1 MKYIKLGLLFFVIAM
16 FGFTALSPLDN
27 YISKMRFNEV
37 ERFPEK
43 TYIHTDKPFYTTKDT
58 IWFKNYLVNG
68 ITHKQTT
75 KSNVVYVELISP
87 KDSILYHKK
96 FYVADNTYSAPG
108 EIAIN
113 PKWEAGEYQLRSYT
127 NYMRNQEE
135 GFFFKKSI
143 QIEREEEPKEALA
156 FIDNKKLNASVKDLK
171 IDDQKKN
178 LGKIKLI
185 FYPEGGNVLANVIN
199 KFGIKATDEKGN
211 GVKVIGAIKEKGK
224 DEVITSFRTF
234 DFGLGNMAFIPK
246 ENVQYTAEIQLN
258 GKIQRYVLDQAS
270 TNGVQ
275 LNINNNSESLSLKV
289 TANNVSLKDYF
300 LIGHIRGKLFYTKK
314 IEVDRKTVSYKLITK
329 DLPNGVTHFTLF
341 DANGKPKSER
351 LVFIDNYKSSSK
363 VRIILNKK
371 EFKKRDLVSYNV
383 EVLDTLNVKKNAS
396 LSLSVT
402 QKNVVP
408 LLTRENIKS
417 WLLLNSDLKG
427 EIPNAAVFFDP
438 QKSVNEKAY
447 LLESLML
454 THGWRRFK
462 WEDYLAEEYKKLGFE
477 PEKGITISGKVLA
490 LDKEVYN
497 KEIETTMILLG
508 KGVFSEKQKVK
519 ANAKFE
525 FKNIV
530 IKDTTEAILQAK
542 ALGVKAKKEKKIK
555 FLLDKKSTNRPKIIS
570 SVKATSEKENLFF
583 ENYKKIKNY
592 INQVNFTLT
601 GSSQLDEVIIEGK
614 KRNEAEDYYDDI
626 VSGFSNAEYTYP
638 SDRIIV
644 DSLIGSE
651 TLTVF
656 DLLSRVPGVRVIGNN
671 RVSIRGGSVSSSGSV
686 NAISELDVDDSSEGG
701 PLFLLD
707 GFEISIEEIGFLSG
721 SDILLVDVLKGNDA
735 AGFGSRGANGVIAI
749 YSKIDSDIIVEK
761 EKPGIVNFTLTPF
774 YKAREFYDKNY
785 FKVDDTQ
792 IIEPDHRTTLHWNPA
807 ANAYKNHIV
816 NKVFYTG
823 DQLGVYQFE
832 LEGITEDGE
841 LIYETTE
848 IEIVE

>member
-1 MKYIKLGLLFFVIAM
+1 MFKMKYIKLGLLFFVIAM

-300 LIGHIRGKLFYTKK
+300 LIGHIRGKLFYTQK

-402 QKNVVP
+402 QKNAVP

-417 WLLLNSDLKG
+417 WLLLNSDLRG

-462 WEDYLAEEYKKLGFE
+462 WEDYLAKEYKELGFE

-490 LDKEVYN
+490 LDSEIYGKQ
-497 KEIETTMILLG
+497 IETTMLLVG
-508 KGVFSEKQKVK
+508 KGLWSEKQKVK

-530 IKDTTEAILQAK
+530 VHDSTEAVLQAK
-542 ALGVKAKKEKKIK
+542 AMGVKSKKEKEIK
-555 FLLDKKSTNRPKIIS
+555 FLIDEGSKGKPKIMPL
-570 SVKATSEKENLFF
+570 VKAASDRENLFF

-592 INQVNFTLT
+592 RNQVNFTLT
-601 GSSQLDEVIIEGK
+601 GVNQLNEVVLEGK
-614 KRNEAEDYYDDI
+614 KRDETEDYYDDLVSDI
-626 VSGFSNAEYTYP
+626 VSEYLFP

-644 DSLIGSE
+644 DSLVGKE
-651 TLTVF
+651 TLSVF
-656 DLLSRVPGVRVIGNN
+656 DLLRRVAGVRVIGED
-671 RVSIRGGSVSSSGSV
+671 RVSIRGGAVSSGAS
-686 NAISELDVDDSSEGG
+686 DSSSASG

-707 GFEISIEEIGFLSG
+707 GFEIGIEEVAFLSG
-721 SDILLVDVLKGNDA
+721 DNISLIDVLKGNDT

-749 YSKIDSDIIVEK
+749 YSRPNSGILIKK
-761 EKPGIVNFTLTPF
+761 ERPGIVNFTLTPF
-774 YKAREFYDKNY
+774 YKAREFYNKNY

-807 ANAYKNHIV
+807 ADAYKNHIV